1 MRSNDAE
8 RKNMKPHP
16 LPCRV
21 HIRLQAN
28 VVQQACSTLPETP
41 ASLPNPSPARGRRE
55 RSESLRDF
63 HVDRFC
69 KGFTLIELLVAISIL
84 AIVAVLGWRGLD
96 SIVRARITLTSNLE
110 QTRGLQLAFAQ
121 LQSDGEHLASS
132 TDLAGHAVLAAQ
144 PGRLTLVRTVFA
156 DNQPSRM
163 AVVAYRISDGVLTR
177 RESAET
183 RDLRELDI
191 LWKNAISDLDT
202 AQAVVLQSGVAAMT
216 MRLWMSDNP
225 MWRSTDVDGVAPN
238 ADQSA
243 PNPVIPLGLE
253 VALQLSGRA
262 SGMSK
267 VFLLGAT

>member
-1 MRSNDAE
+1 MRS
-8 RKNMKPHP
+8 
-16 LPCRV
+16 
-21 HIRLQAN
+21 
-28 VVQQACSTLPETP
+28 S
-41 ASLPNPSPARGRRE
+41 RR
-55 RSESLRDF
+55 SY
-63 HVDRFC
+63 
-69 KGFTLIELLVAISIL
+69 GFTLIELLVAISIL

-132 TDLAGHAVLAAQ
+132 ADLAGHAALAAQ

-163 AVVAYRISDGVLTR
+163 EVVAYRISNGVLTR
-177 RESAET
+177 RESAAT

-202 AQAVVLQSGVAAMT
+202 TQAVVLQADVAAMT
-216 MRLWMSDNP
+216 MRLWMSDSP
-225 MWRSTDVDGVAPN
+225 SWRNSDEVAPN
-238 ADQSA
+238 PDPSA
-243 PNPVIPLGLE
+243 PVPLGLE

-262 SGMSK
+262 AGMSK

>member
-16 LPCRV
+16 L
-21 HIRLQAN
+21 I
-28 VVQQACSTLPETP
+28 
-41 ASLPNPSPARGRRE
+41 PNPSPAGGRRE
-55 RSESLRDF
+55 RSEPLRDF
-63 HVDRFC
+63 HVDRRHR
-69 KGFTLIELLVAISIL
+69 GFTLIELLVAISIL

-96 SIVRARITLTSNLE
+96 SIVRARIALTGNLE

-132 TDLAGHAVLAAQ
+132 ADLAGHAVLAAQ
-144 PGRLTLVRTVFA
+144 PGRLTLMRTVFA

-163 AVVAYRISDGVLTR
+163 EVVAYRISDGVLTR
-177 RESAET
+177 RESAAT

-191 LWKNAISDLDT
+191 LWKNAIGDLDT
-202 AQAVVLQSGVAAMT
+202 TQAVVLQADVAAMT
-216 MRLWMSDNP
+216 MRLWMSDSP
-225 MWRSTDVDGVAPN
+225 MWRNSDSVVPGADPSAPN
-238 ADQSA
+238 AA
-243 PNPVIPLGLE
+243 VPLGLE
-253 VALQLSGRA
+253 VVLQLSGRA